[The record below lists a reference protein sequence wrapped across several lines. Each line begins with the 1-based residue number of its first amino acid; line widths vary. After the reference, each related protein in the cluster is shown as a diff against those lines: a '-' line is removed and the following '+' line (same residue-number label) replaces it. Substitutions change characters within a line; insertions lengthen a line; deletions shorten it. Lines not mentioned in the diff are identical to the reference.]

1 MTFEEVLPRL
11 REGDVIFLDENGD
24 KTFYRRWGDDI
35 QSYYIDMQGVHYVRA
50 LLLVSSEVFDGD
62 WGITDDRTLDEHIR
76 LGLRK

>member
-35 QSYYIDMQGVHYVRA
+35 QSYYIDMQGVHYVRTP
-50 LLLVSSEVFDGD
+50 LLVSSEVFDGD